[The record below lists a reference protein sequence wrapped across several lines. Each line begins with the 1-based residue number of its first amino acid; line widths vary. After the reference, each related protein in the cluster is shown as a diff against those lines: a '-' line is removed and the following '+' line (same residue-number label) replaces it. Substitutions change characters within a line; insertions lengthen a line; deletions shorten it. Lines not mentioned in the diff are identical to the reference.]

1 MLEMSSVIRPPL
13 VSVTSF
19 AALVA
24 PITVVPN
31 VRDAGDTLILV
42 ASGLTVRPT
51 DVVFVKLP
59 DTPVMVTVDVP
70 NGAEPLAVRVSVLV
84 VVVELGF
91 NTAVTPVG
99 KPESLKLTLPEN
111 PLPASTVMVLVTVPP
126 GATFTKLGLAV
137 KLKPPTTFTSIAFD

>member
-1 MLEMSSVIRPPL
+1 M

-24 PITVVPN
+24 PTTVVPN
-31 VRDAGDTLILV
+31 VRDAGETLTFV

-51 DVVFVKLP
+51 VVVFVKLP
-59 DTPVMVTVDVP
+59 DTPVIVIVEDP
-70 NGAEPLAVRVSVLV
+70 NAAELLAVKVSVLV
-84 VVVELGF
+84 VVVEVGLK
-91 NTAVTPVG
+91 TAVTPVG
-99 KPESLKLTLPEN
+99 RPEALKLTLPVK

-137 KLKPPTTFTSIAFD
+137 KLKPPTTFTSIVFDGMPLAMALTL